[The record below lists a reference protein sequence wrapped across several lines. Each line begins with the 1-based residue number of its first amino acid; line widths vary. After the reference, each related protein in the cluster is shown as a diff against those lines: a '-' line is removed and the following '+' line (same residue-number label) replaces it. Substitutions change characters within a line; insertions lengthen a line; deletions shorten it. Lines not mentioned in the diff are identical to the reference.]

1 MPDAEADAGA
11 AINQVAYRAF
21 AALLT
26 LLVMSLS
33 SRGFVCFCCQ
43 FESIFSPSLPRVR
56 QWQPRRNMAMAMGQR
71 KKPSRMSLSKDVAR
85 LPSAAGSGMKR
96 APSDPFGGMNQTE
109 ARIGGRS
116 LPRPRAELR
125 RRSSVRQEKVAT
137 AQRSV
142 EQPESHTVKKL
153 AKSAKADKDKDV
165 RPLFHALKM
174 QATLTPLSYN
184 QRTILKEKLA
194 KIESFEQFG
203 LRPDVNSA
211 IYSQA
216 LPGMTDLV
224 PTPVQKLAIPALLS
238 KKGQF
243 QKMKKDD
250 SEPKFDQFLLA
261 AETGSGKTL
270 AYLLPI
276 LDAIKT
282 QEELDKIELAEREAQ
297 KEKERE
303 ERRSKNEFELDPPEL
318 SNSPHSTTGRPRA
331 IILLPSSELVTQ
343 VGGLVKL
350 LSHTIKY
357 RSAPISASHSAT
369 VIRNRLF
376 NPNGIDIVVSTPHL
390 ISSIAE
396 KEPHV
401 LSRVQHLVI
410 DEADSLLDRSFSSIT
425 CGIIDRVAPSLK
437 QLILCSATIPRSL
450 DSFLDKRFPQITR
463 LVTPKL
469 HSIPRR
475 VQLGVV
481 DIDKAPYQGNR
492 NLACADIIW
501 SVGKATHD
509 DTEATHTIKSMIVF
523 VNERD
528 KAEEV
533 AKFLSSKGIEAVP
546 LTRDTP
552 EQRQSEILSAFTSAS
567 RIEGDVK
574 EPASDRKRHF
584 RDFIP
589 FDKEPTDLSS
599 SGSSHRRLPNTKV
612 LVTTDLGSRGIDTLA
627 VRHVILYDVP
637 HTTIDFVHRLGRTG
651 RMGRRGRGIV
661 LVGKHDRKDVVRE
674 VKEAMFKGQALI

>member
-1 MPDAEADAGA
+1 
-11 AINQVAYRAF
+11 
-21 AALLT
+21 
-26 LLVMSLS
+26 
-33 SRGFVCFCCQ
+33 
-43 FESIFSPSLPRVR
+43 
-56 QWQPRRNMAMAMGQR
+56 MAMAMRQR
-71 KKPSRMSLSKDVAR
+71 KKPSRMSLSREVAR
-85 LPSAAGSGMKR
+85 FPAAAGSGMKK

-109 ARIGGRS
+109 ARIGGRTI
-116 LPRPRAELR
+116 PRSRAEPR
-125 RRSSVRQEKVAT
+125 RRSSVREEKVAT

-142 EQPESHTVKKL
+142 EPSTLDPVKKP
-153 AKSAKADKDKDV
+153 AKPTRADKDE

-174 QATLTPLSYN
+174 QATLTPLSYS
-184 QRTILKEKLA
+184 QRTTLKEKLA

-216 LPGMTDLV
+216 LPGMTDIV
-224 PTPVQKLAIPALLS
+224 PTPAQKLAVPALLS
-238 KKGQF
+238 KKGQY
-243 QKMKKDD
+243 QKAKKSDNQ
-250 SEPKFDQFLLA
+250 PTFDQFLLA

-282 QEELDKIELAEREAQ
+282 QEELDKIEEAEREAQ

-303 ERRSKNEFELDPPEL
+303 ERRNKNVFELDPPEL

-357 RSAPISASHSAT
+357 RSAPISASHSPT

-376 NPNGIDIVVSTPHL
+376 NPNGIDILVSTPHL

-410 DEADSLLDRSFSSIT
+410 DEADSLFDRSFSSIT

-492 NLACADIIW
+492 SLACADIIW
-501 SVGKATHD
+501 SIGRATHD
-509 DTEATHTIKSMIVF
+509 DIEATHTVKSMIVF
-523 VNERD
+523 VNERET
-528 KAEEV
+528 AEEV
-533 AKFLSSKGIEAVP
+533 AKFLSSKGIDAVP
-546 LTRDTP
+546 LTRDTG

-567 RIEGDVK
+567 RIDGDVK
-574 EPASDRKRHF
+574 EPASDRKRYF
-584 RDFIP
+584 KDFIP
-589 FDKEPTDLSS
+589 FDKELTDLSS
-599 SGSSHRRLPNTKV
+599 SSGKSHRRLPNTKV

>member
-1 MPDAEADAGA
+1 
-11 AINQVAYRAF
+11 
-21 AALLT
+21 
-26 LLVMSLS
+26 
-33 SRGFVCFCCQ
+33 
-43 FESIFSPSLPRVR
+43 
-56 QWQPRRNMAMAMGQR
+56 MAMRQR
-71 KKPSRMSLSKDVAR
+71 KKPSRMSLSRDVAR
-85 LPSAAGSGMKR
+85 LPAAAGSGMER

-109 ARIGGRS
+109 ARIGGRTMS
-116 LPRPRAELR
+116 RSRAELPR
-125 RRSSVRQEKVAT
+125 RPSARQGKVAIT
-137 AQRSV
+137 PRTVARQRPDIV
-142 EQPESHTVKKL
+142 EKPLRMTKTDKKE
-153 AKSAKADKDKDV
+153 

-211 IYSQA
+211 TYSQA
-216 LPGMTDLV
+216 LAGMTDIV
-224 PTPVQKLAIPALLS
+224 PTPIQKLAIPALLS
-238 KKGQF
+238 KKGQY
-243 QKMKKDD
+243 QKTKTTDNG
-250 SEPKFDQFLLA
+250 PQFDQFLLA

-270 AYLLPI
+270 AYLLPV
-276 LDAIKT
+276 LNAIKA
-282 QEELDKIELAEREAQ
+282 QEELDKIEEADRKAQ

-303 ERRSKNEFELDPPEL
+303 ERSQKNVFELDPPEL
-318 SNSPHSTTGRPRA
+318 SNSPHSTSRPRA
-331 IILLPSSELVTQ
+331 IILLPSAELVTQ

-350 LSHTIKY
+350 LSHTVKY
-357 RSAPISASHSAT
+357 RSAPISASHSPT

-390 ISSIAE
+390 IASIAE
-396 KEPHV
+396 KEPHI

-410 DEADSLLDRSFSSIT
+410 DEADSLLDRSFSPIT
-425 CGIIDRVAPSLK
+425 CGIIDRAAPSLK

-450 DSFLDKRFPQITR
+450 DSFLDKRFPQATR

-492 NLACADIIW
+492 SLACADITW
-501 SVGKATHD
+501 SIGKATHD
-509 DTEATHTIKSMIVF
+509 DAEATHAVKSIIVF
-523 VNERD
+523 VNERET
-528 KAEEV
+528 AEEV
-533 AKFLSSKGIEAVP
+533 AKYLSAKGIDAVA
-546 LTRDTP
+546 LTRDTG
-552 EQRQSEILSAFTSAS
+552 EQRQSEILSAFTSAL

-574 EPASDRKRHF
+574 EPVSDRKRQF

-589 FDKEPTDLSS
+589 FDKEPTDLSA
-599 SGSSHRRLPNTKV
+599 SGKNHRRLPNTKV